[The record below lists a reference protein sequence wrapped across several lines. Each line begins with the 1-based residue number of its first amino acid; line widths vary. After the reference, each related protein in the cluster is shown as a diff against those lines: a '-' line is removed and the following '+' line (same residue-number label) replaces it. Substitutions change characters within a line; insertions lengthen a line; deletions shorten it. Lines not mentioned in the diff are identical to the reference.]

1 MNIEEFKKLKQDI
14 LNKLNE
20 RFILTEIAINFT
32 NLEFEKRID
41 KSRLKNIIDT
51 NLFRFNKIKEM
62 LIKMEIDNEYL
73 LKCYKELNDKTN
85 NSN

>member
-1 MNIEEFKKLKQDI
+1 MIEEFKKLKSEI
-14 LNKLNE
+14 ETKLNE
-20 RFILTEIAINFT
+20 RFIITETAISFT
-32 NLEFEKRID
+32 NLEFEKLID

-62 LIKMEIDNEYL
+62 LIKMETDNKYL

>member
-1 MNIEEFKKLKQDI
+1 MIEEFKKLKQDI

-20 RFILTEIAINFT
+20 RFILTETAINFT
-32 NLEFEKRID
+32 NLEFEKLID

-51 NLFRFNKIKEM
+51 NLFHFNKIKEM

-73 LKCYKELNDKTN
+73 LKCYKELNDK
-85 NSN
+85 